1 MILKEIQRKL
11 CNNFSIIGI
20 ETPELDARIILKEVL
35 SLDDKDLI
43 LKESLDISNEMIEK
57 IIAIESRRLNGE
69 PISKI
74 FKKRDFYNSTFLIS
88 NDVLDPRPE
97 TELIVEIA
105 NNYINKNEVK
115 NILDLGTGS
124 GCILLSILKENRM
137 INGLGID
144 LSKEAISIAKQ
155 NSKKLNLETQSNF
168 LVSNWMSSV
177 NYKYDLVVSNPP
189 YIASEDI
196 KKLSKSVK
204 IYDPILSLDGG
215 DDGLNSYRLIASDL
229 KRIISMNALIIIEI
243 GSGITNL
250 LFIPKQY
257 LANIKFIFID
267 QKCWL
272 LKKSRIYD
280 IINNS
285 KLNVNN
291 IIILRLQYAK
301 S

>member
-11 CNNFSIIGI
+11 CNNFSIFGI

-43 LKESLDISNEMIEK
+43 LKESLDIPDEMIEE

-105 NNYINKNEVK
+105 NNFINKNEVK

-124 GCILLSILKENRM
+124 GCILLSILKENKM

-144 LSKEAISIAKQ
+144 LSKDAISIAKQ

-243 GSGITNL
+243 GYNQSLQVIDIFKKNDFKL
-250 LFIPKQY
+250 
-257 LANIKFIFID
+257 IK
-267 QKCWL
+267 K
-272 LKKSRIYD
+272 YND
-280 IINNS
+280 ING
-285 KLNVNN
+285 LDRV
-291 IIILRLQYAK
+291 LTFQ
-301 S
+301 

>member
-43 LKESLDISNEMIEK
+43 LKESLDIPNELIEK

-105 NNYINKNEVK
+105 NNFINKNEVK

-124 GCILLSILKENRM
+124 GCILLSILKENKM

-144 LSKEAISIAKQ
+144 LSKDAISIAKQ

-168 LVSNWMSSV
+168 LISNWMSSL

-229 KRIISMNALIIIEI
+229 KRVVSKNALIIIEI
-243 GSGITNL
+243 GYNQSLQVIE
-250 LFIPKQY
+250 
-257 LANIKFIFID
+257 IF
-267 QKCWL
+267 
-272 LKKSRIYD
+272 KKNNFKLMKKYND
-280 IINNS
+280 ING
-285 KLNVNN
+285 LDRV
-291 IIILRLQYAK
+291 LTFQ
-301 S
+301 

>member
-11 CNNFSIIGI
+11 CNNFSTIGI

-43 LKESLDISNEMIEK
+43 LKENLNIPEEMIEK
-57 IIAIESRRLNGE
+57 IITIESRRLNGE

-74 FKKRDFYNSTFLIS
+74 FKKRDFYNSTFVIS

-243 GSGITNL
+243 GYNQSLQVIDIFKKNDFKL
-250 LFIPKQY
+250 
-257 LANIKFIFID
+257 IK
-267 QKCWL
+267 K
-272 LKKSRIYD
+272 YND
-280 IINNS
+280 ING
-285 KLNVNN
+285 LDRV
-291 IIILRLQYAK
+291 LTFQ
-301 S
+301 

>member
-105 NNYINKNEVK
+105 NNYIDKNEVK

-124 GCILLSILKENRM
+124 GCILLSILKENKM

-144 LSKEAISIAKQ
+144 LSKDAISIAKQ

-168 LVSNWMSSV
+168 LISNWMSSV

-229 KRIISMNALIIIEI
+229 KRVVSKNALIIIEI
-243 GSGITNL
+243 GYNQSLQVIEIFKKNNFKL
-250 LFIPKQY
+250 
-257 LANIKFIFID
+257 IK
-267 QKCWL
+267 K
-272 LKKSRIYD
+272 YND
-280 IINNS
+280 ING
-285 KLNVNN
+285 LDRV
-291 IIILRLQYAK
+291 LTFQ
-301 S
+301 

>member
-1 MILKEIQRKL
+1 LILKEIQRKL
-11 CNNFSIIGI
+11 CNNFSTIGI

-43 LKESLDISNEMIEK
+43 LKESLDIPEEMIEK
-57 IIAIESRRLNGE
+57 IITIESRRLNGE

-74 FKKRDFYNSTFLIS
+74 FKKRDFYNSTFIIS

-243 GSGITNL
+243 GYNQSLQVIDIFKKNDFKL
-250 LFIPKQY
+250 
-257 LANIKFIFID
+257 IK
-267 QKCWL
+267 K
-272 LKKSRIYD
+272 YND
-280 IINNS
+280 ING
-285 KLNVNN
+285 LDRV
-291 IIILRLQYAK
+291 LTFQ
-301 S
+301 

>member
-1 MILKEIQRKL
+1 LILSQIRRKL
-11 CNNFSIIGI
+11 CNNFSTIGI

-43 LKESLDISNEMIEK
+43 LKEGLNISDEMIKK
-57 IIAIESRRLNGE
+57 ITAIESRRLNGE

-74 FKKRDFYNSTFLIS
+74 FKKRDFYKSTFVIS

-105 NNYINKNEVK
+105 NNHINKNEVK

-124 GCILLSILKENRM
+124 GCILLSILKENKM

-144 LSKEAISIAKQ
+144 LSKEAISIAKR
-155 NSKKLNLETQSNF
+155 NSKKLHLETQSNF

-189 YIASEDI
+189 YIASGDI

-215 DDGLNSYRLIASDL
+215 EDGLNSYRLIASDL
-229 KRIISMNALIIIEI
+229 KRIISKNALIIIEI
-243 GSGITNL
+243 GYNQPLQVIE
-250 LFIPKQY
+250 
-257 LANIKFIFID
+257 IFKKND
-267 QKCWL
+267 FRL
-272 LKKSRIYD
+272 LKKYND
-280 IINNS
+280 ING
-285 KLNVNN
+285 LDRV
-291 IIILRLQYAK
+291 LTFH
-301 S
+301 

>member
-11 CNNFSIIGI
+11 SNNFSTIGI
-20 ETPELDARIILKEVL
+20 DTPELDARIILKEVL
-35 SLDDKDLI
+35 SLNDKDLI
-43 LKESLDISNEMIEK
+43 LKESFDIPEEVIEK
-57 IIAIESRRLNGE
+57 IIKIESRRLNGE

-74 FKKRDFYNSTFLIS
+74 FKKRDFYNSTFVIS
-88 NDVLDPRPE
+88 HDVLDPRPE

-168 LVSNWMSSV
+168 LISNWMSSV

-243 GSGITNL
+243 GYNQSIQVIDIFKKNDFKL
-250 LFIPKQY
+250 
-257 LANIKFIFID
+257 IK
-267 QKCWL
+267 K
-272 LKKSRIYD
+272 YND
-280 IINNS
+280 ING
-285 KLNVNN
+285 LDRV
-291 IIILRLQYAK
+291 LTFQ
-301 S
+301 

>member
-243 GSGITNL
+243 GYNQSLQVIDIFKKNDFKL
-250 LFIPKQY
+250 
-257 LANIKFIFID
+257 IK
-267 QKCWL
+267 K
-272 LKKSRIYD
+272 YND
-280 IINNS
+280 ING
-285 KLNVNN
+285 LDRV
-291 IIILRLQYAK
+291 LTFQ
-301 S
+301 

>member
-1 MILKEIQRKL
+1 LILKEIQRKL
-11 CNNFSIIGI
+11 CNNFSTIGI

-43 LKESLDISNEMIEK
+43 LKENLDIPEEMIEK
-57 IIAIESRRLNGE
+57 IITIESRRLNGE

-74 FKKRDFYNSTFLIS
+74 FKKRDFYNSTFVIS

-243 GSGITNL
+243 GYNQSLQVIDIFKKNDFKL
-250 LFIPKQY
+250 
-257 LANIKFIFID
+257 IK
-267 QKCWL
+267 K
-272 LKKSRIYD
+272 YND
-280 IINNS
+280 ING
-285 KLNVNN
+285 LDRV
-291 IIILRLQYAK
+291 LTFQ
-301 S
+301 

>member
-11 CNNFSIIGI
+11 YNNFSIIGI

-74 FKKRDFYNSTFLIS
+74 FKKRDFYNSTFVIS

-105 NNYINKNEVK
+105 NNYIDKNEVK

-124 GCILLSILKENRM
+124 GCILLSILKENKM

-144 LSKEAISIAKQ
+144 LSKDAISIAKQ

-168 LVSNWMSSV
+168 LISNWMSSL

-229 KRIISMNALIIIEI
+229 KRVVSKNALIIIEI
-243 GSGITNL
+243 GYNQSLQVIEIFKKNNFKL
-250 LFIPKQY
+250 
-257 LANIKFIFID
+257 IK
-267 QKCWL
+267 K
-272 LKKSRIYD
+272 YND
-280 IINNS
+280 ING
-285 KLNVNN
+285 LDRV
-291 IIILRLQYAK
+291 LTFQ
-301 S
+301 

>member
-11 CNNFSIIGI
+11 CKNFSIFGI

-105 NNYINKNEVK
+105 NNFINKNEVK

-124 GCILLSILKENRM
+124 GCILLSILKENKM

-144 LSKEAISIAKQ
+144 LSKDAISIAKQ

-168 LVSNWMSSV
+168 LISNWMSSL

-229 KRIISMNALIIIEI
+229 KRVVSKNALIIIEI
-243 GSGITNL
+243 GYNQSLQVIE
-250 LFIPKQY
+250 
-257 LANIKFIFID
+257 IF
-267 QKCWL
+267 
-272 LKKSRIYD
+272 KKNNFKLMKKYND
-280 IINNS
+280 ING
-285 KLNVNN
+285 LDRV
-291 IIILRLQYAK
+291 LTFQ
-301 S
+301 

>member
-11 CNNFSIIGI
+11 CNNFSTIGI
-20 ETPELDARIILKEVL
+20 ETPELDSRIILKEVL

-43 LKESLDISNEMIEK
+43 LKESLDIPEEMIEK

-74 FKKRDFYNSTFLIS
+74 FKKRDFYNSTFVIS

-124 GCILLSILKENRM
+124 GCILLSILNENRM

-243 GSGITNL
+243 GYNQSLQVIDIFKKNDFKL
-250 LFIPKQY
+250 
-257 LANIKFIFID
+257 IK
-267 QKCWL
+267 K
-272 LKKSRIYD
+272 YND
-280 IINNS
+280 ING
-285 KLNVNN
+285 LDRV
-291 IIILRLQYAK
+291 LTFQ
-301 S
+301 

>member
-11 CNNFSIIGI
+11 CNNFSSIGI

-43 LKESLDISNEMIEK
+43 LKESLDIPEEMIEK
-57 IIAIESRRLNGE
+57 IITIESRRLNGE

-74 FKKRDFYNSTFLIS
+74 FKKRDFYNSTFVIS

-124 GCILLSILKENRM
+124 GCILLSILNENRM

-155 NSKKLNLETQSNF
+155 NSKKLNLETRSNF
-168 LVSNWMSSV
+168 LVSNWMNSV

-215 DDGLNSYRLIASDL
+215 EDGLNSYRLIASDL

-243 GSGITNL
+243 GYNQSLEVIDIFKKNDFKL
-250 LFIPKQY
+250 
-257 LANIKFIFID
+257 IK
-267 QKCWL
+267 K
-272 LKKSRIYD
+272 YND
-280 IINNS
+280 ING
-285 KLNVNN
+285 LDRV
-291 IIILRLQYAK
+291 LTFQ
-301 S
+301 

>member
-11 CNNFSIIGI
+11 YNNFLTIGI

-43 LKESLDISNEMIEK
+43 LKESLDIPEEMIEK
-57 IIAIESRRLNGE
+57 IITIESRRLNGE

-74 FKKRDFYNSTFLIS
+74 FKKRDFYNSTFVIS

-124 GCILLSILKENRM
+124 GCILLSILNENRM

-215 DDGLNSYRLIASDL
+215 EDGLNSYRLIASDL

-243 GSGITNL
+243 GYNQSLQVIDIFKKNDFKL
-250 LFIPKQY
+250 
-257 LANIKFIFID
+257 IK
-267 QKCWL
+267 K
-272 LKKSRIYD
+272 YND
-280 IINNS
+280 ING
-285 KLNVNN
+285 LDRV
-291 IIILRLQYAK
+291 LTFQ
-301 S
+301 

>member
-11 CNNFSIIGI
+11 CNNFSTIGI

-43 LKESLDISNEMIEK
+43 LKESLDIPEEMIEK
-57 IIAIESRRLNGE
+57 IITIESRRLNGE

-74 FKKRDFYNSTFLIS
+74 FKKRDFYNSTFVIS

-243 GSGITNL
+243 GYNQSLQVIDIFKKNDFKL
-250 LFIPKQY
+250 
-257 LANIKFIFID
+257 IK
-267 QKCWL
+267 K
-272 LKKSRIYD
+272 YND
-280 IINNS
+280 INGLDRDLTI
-285 KLNVNN
+285 
-291 IIILRLQYAK
+291 Q
-301 S
+301 

>member
-11 CNNFSIIGI
+11 CNNFSTIGI

-43 LKESLDISNEMIEK
+43 LKESLDIPEEMIEK
-57 IIAIESRRLNGE
+57 IITIESRRLNGE

-74 FKKRDFYNSTFLIS
+74 FKKRDFYNSTFVIS

-229 KRIISMNALIIIEI
+229 KRIIGMNALIIIEI
-243 GSGITNL
+243 GYNQSLQVIDIFKKNDFKL
-250 LFIPKQY
+250 
-257 LANIKFIFID
+257 IK
-267 QKCWL
+267 K
-272 LKKSRIYD
+272 YND
-280 IINNS
+280 ING
-285 KLNVNN
+285 LDRV
-291 IIILRLQYAK
+291 LTFQ
-301 S
+301 

>member
-11 CNNFSIIGI
+11 CNNFSTIGI

-43 LKESLDISNEMIEK
+43 LKESLDIPEEMIEK
-57 IIAIESRRLNGE
+57 IITIESRRLNGE

-74 FKKRDFYNSTFLIS
+74 FKKRDFYNSTFIIS

-243 GSGITNL
+243 GYNQSLQVTDIFKKNDFKL
-250 LFIPKQY
+250 
-257 LANIKFIFID
+257 IK
-267 QKCWL
+267 K
-272 LKKSRIYD
+272 YND
-280 IINNS
+280 ING
-285 KLNVNN
+285 LDRV
-291 IIILRLQYAK
+291 LTFQ
-301 S
+301 

>member
-43 LKESLDISNEMIEK
+43 LKESLDIPNELIEK

-105 NNYINKNEVK
+105 NNYIDKNEVK

-124 GCILLSILKENRM
+124 GCILLSILKENKM

-144 LSKEAISIAKQ
+144 LSKDAISIAKQ

-168 LVSNWMSSV
+168 LISNWMSSV

-229 KRIISMNALIIIEI
+229 KRVVSKNALIIIEI
-243 GSGITNL
+243 GYNQSLQVIEIFKKNN
-250 LFIPKQY
+250 F
-257 LANIKFIFID
+257 KFM
-267 QKCWL
+267 
-272 LKKSRIYD
+272 KKYND
-280 IINNS
+280 ING
-285 KLNVNN
+285 LDRV
-291 IIILRLQYAK
+291 LTFQ
-301 S
+301 

>member
-11 CNNFSIIGI
+11 YNNFLTIGI

-43 LKESLDISNEMIEK
+43 LKESLDIPEEMIEK
-57 IIAIESRRLNGE
+57 IITIESRRLNGE

-74 FKKRDFYNSTFLIS
+74 FKKRDFYNSTFVIS

-105 NNYINKNEVK
+105 NSYINRNEVK

-155 NSKKLNLETQSNF
+155 NSKKLNLETRSNF
-168 LVSNWMSSV
+168 LVSNWMNSV

-215 DDGLNSYRLIASDL
+215 EDGLNSYRLIASDL
-229 KRIISMNALIIIEI
+229 KRIISMNELIIIEI
-243 GSGITNL
+243 G
-250 LFIPKQY
+250 
-257 LANIKFIFID
+257 
-267 QKCWL
+267 
-272 LKKSRIYD
+272 
-280 IINNS
+280 IIS
-285 KLNVNN
+285 P
-291 IIILRLQYAK
+291 
-301 S
+301 

>member
-74 FKKRDFYNSTFLIS
+74 FKKRDFYDSTFLIS

-105 NNYINKNEVK
+105 NNYIDKNEVK

-124 GCILLSILKENRM
+124 GCILLSILKENKM

-144 LSKEAISIAKQ
+144 LSKDAISIAKQ
-155 NSKKLNLETQSNF
+155 NSKKLKLESQSNF
-168 LVSNWMSSV
+168 LISNWMSSL

-229 KRIISMNALIIIEI
+229 KRVVSKNALIIIEI
-243 GSGITNL
+243 GYNQSLQVIE
-250 LFIPKQY
+250 
-257 LANIKFIFID
+257 IF
-267 QKCWL
+267 
-272 LKKSRIYD
+272 KKNNFKLMKKYND
-280 IINNS
+280 ING
-285 KLNVNN
+285 LDRV
-291 IIILRLQYAK
+291 LTFQ
-301 S
+301 

>member
-1 MILKEIQRKL
+1 LILKEIQRKL

-105 NNYINKNEVK
+105 NNYIDKNEVK

-124 GCILLSILKENRM
+124 GCILLSILKENKM

-144 LSKEAISIAKQ
+144 LSKDAISIAKQ
-155 NSKKLNLETQSNF
+155 NSKKLKLESQSNF
-168 LVSNWMSSV
+168 LISNWMSSL

-229 KRIISMNALIIIEI
+229 KRVVSKNALIIIEI
-243 GSGITNL
+243 GYNQSLQVIE
-250 LFIPKQY
+250 
-257 LANIKFIFID
+257 IF
-267 QKCWL
+267 
-272 LKKSRIYD
+272 KKNNFKLMKKYND
-280 IINNS
+280 ING
-285 KLNVNN
+285 LDRV
-291 IIILRLQYAK
+291 LTFQ
-301 S
+301 

>member
-43 LKESLDISNEMIEK
+43 LKESLDIPNELIEK

-105 NNYINKNEVK
+105 NNFINKNEVK

-124 GCILLSILKENRM
+124 GCILLSILKENKM

-144 LSKEAISIAKQ
+144 LSKDAISIAKQ

-168 LVSNWMSSV
+168 LISNWMSSV

-229 KRIISMNALIIIEI
+229 KRVVSKNALIIIEI
-243 GSGITNL
+243 GYNQSLQVIE
-250 LFIPKQY
+250 
-257 LANIKFIFID
+257 IF
-267 QKCWL
+267 
-272 LKKSRIYD
+272 KKNNFKLMKKYND
-280 IINNS
+280 ING
-285 KLNVNN
+285 LDRV
-291 IIILRLQYAK
+291 LTFQ
-301 S
+301 

>member
-11 CNNFSIIGI
+11 CNNFSTIGI

-43 LKESLDISNEMIEK
+43 LKESLDIPEEMIEK
-57 IIAIESRRLNGE
+57 IITIESRRLNGE

-74 FKKRDFYNSTFLIS
+74 FKKRDFYNSTFIIS

-229 KRIISMNALIIIEI
+229 KRIIGMNALIIIEI
-243 GSGITNL
+243 GYNQSSQVIDIFKKNDFKL
-250 LFIPKQY
+250 
-257 LANIKFIFID
+257 IK
-267 QKCWL
+267 K
-272 LKKSRIYD
+272 YND
-280 IINNS
+280 ING
-285 KLNVNN
+285 LERV
-291 IIILRLQYAK
+291 LTFQ
-301 S
+301 

>member
-11 CNNFSIIGI
+11 CNNFSTIGI
-20 ETPELDARIILKEVL
+20 ETPELDARIILKEIL

-43 LKESLDISNEMIEK
+43 LKESLDIPEEMIEK
-57 IIAIESRRLNGE
+57 IITIESRRLNGE

-74 FKKRDFYNSTFLIS
+74 FKKRDFYNSTFIIS

-243 GSGITNL
+243 GYNQSLQVTDIFKKNDFKL
-250 LFIPKQY
+250 
-257 LANIKFIFID
+257 IK
-267 QKCWL
+267 K
-272 LKKSRIYD
+272 YND
-280 IINNS
+280 ING
-285 KLNVNN
+285 LDRV
-291 IIILRLQYAK
+291 LTFQ
-301 S
+301 

>member
-20 ETPELDARIILKEVL
+20 ETPELHARIILKEVL

-43 LKESLDISNEMIEK
+43 LKESLDIPNELIEK

-105 NNYINKNEVK
+105 NNFIDKNEVK

-124 GCILLSILKENRM
+124 GCILLSILKENKM

-144 LSKEAISIAKQ
+144 LSKDAISIAKQ

-168 LVSNWMSSV
+168 LISNWMSSV

-229 KRIISMNALIIIEI
+229 KRVVSKHALVIIEI
-243 GSGITNL
+243 GYNQSLQVIE
-250 LFIPKQY
+250 
-257 LANIKFIFID
+257 IF
-267 QKCWL
+267 
-272 LKKSRIYD
+272 KKNNFKLMKKYND
-280 IINNS
+280 ING
-285 KLNVNN
+285 LDRV
-291 IIILRLQYAK
+291 LTFQ
-301 S
+301 

>member
-11 CNNFSIIGI
+11 CNNFSTIGI

-43 LKESLDISNEMIEK
+43 LKESLDIPEEMIEK

-74 FKKRDFYNSTFLIS
+74 FKKRDFYNSTFVIS

-243 GSGITNL
+243 GYNQSLQVIDIFKKNDFKL
-250 LFIPKQY
+250 
-257 LANIKFIFID
+257 IK
-267 QKCWL
+267 K
-272 LKKSRIYD
+272 YND
-280 IINNS
+280 ING
-285 KLNVNN
+285 LDRV
-291 IIILRLQYAK
+291 LTFQ
-301 S
+301 

>member
-11 CNNFSIIGI
+11 CNNFSTIGI

-43 LKESLDISNEMIEK
+43 LKESLDIPEEMIEK
-57 IIAIESRRLNGE
+57 IITIESRRLNGE

-74 FKKRDFYNSTFLIS
+74 FKKRDFYNSTFVIS

-243 GSGITNL
+243 GYNQSLQVIDIFKKNDFKL
-250 LFIPKQY
+250 
-257 LANIKFIFID
+257 IK
-267 QKCWL
+267 K
-272 LKKSRIYD
+272 YND
-280 IINNS
+280 ING
-285 KLNVNN
+285 LDRV
-291 IIILRLQYAK
+291 LTFQ
-301 S
+301 

>member
-11 CNNFSIIGI
+11 CNNFSTIGI

-43 LKESLDISNEMIEK
+43 LKESLDIPEEMIEK
-57 IIAIESRRLNGE
+57 IITIESRRLNGE

-74 FKKRDFYNSTFLIS
+74 FKKRDFYNSTFIIS

-243 GSGITNL
+243 GYNQSLQVIDIFKKNDFKL
-250 LFIPKQY
+250 
-257 LANIKFIFID
+257 IK
-267 QKCWL
+267 K
-272 LKKSRIYD
+272 YND
-280 IINNS
+280 ING
-285 KLNVNN
+285 LDRV
-291 IIILRLQYAK
+291 LTFQ
-301 S
+301 

>member
-1 MILKEIQRKL
+1 MILSQIRRKL
-11 CNNFSIIGI
+11 CNNFSTIGI

-43 LKESLDISNEMIEK
+43 LKEDLNISDEMIKK
-57 IIAIESRRLNGE
+57 ITVIESRRLNGE

-74 FKKRDFYNSTFLIS
+74 FKKRDFYKSTFVIS

-105 NNYINKNEVK
+105 NNHINKNEVK

-124 GCILLSILKENRM
+124 GCILLSILKENKM

-144 LSKEAISIAKQ
+144 LSKEAISIAKR
-155 NSKKLNLETQSNF
+155 NSKKLHLETQSNF

-189 YIASEDI
+189 YIASGDI

-215 DDGLNSYRLIASDL
+215 EDGLNSYRLIASDL
-229 KRIISMNALIIIEI
+229 KRIISKNALIIIEI
-243 GSGITNL
+243 GYNQPLQVIE
-250 LFIPKQY
+250 
-257 LANIKFIFID
+257 IFKKND
-267 QKCWL
+267 FRL
-272 LKKSRIYD
+272 LKKYND
-280 IINNS
+280 ING
-285 KLNVNN
+285 LDRV
-291 IIILRLQYAK
+291 LTFH
-301 S
+301 

>member
-11 CNNFSIIGI
+11 CNNFSTIGI

-43 LKESLDISNEMIEK
+43 LKESLDIPEEIIEK
-57 IIAIESRRLNGE
+57 IITIESRRLNGE

-74 FKKRDFYNSTFLIS
+74 FKKRDFYNSTFVIS

-196 KKLSKSVK
+196 KNLSKSVK

-243 GSGITNL
+243 GYNQSLQVIDIFKKNDFKL
-250 LFIPKQY
+250 
-257 LANIKFIFID
+257 IK
-267 QKCWL
+267 K
-272 LKKSRIYD
+272 YND
-280 IINNS
+280 ING
-285 KLNVNN
+285 LDRV
-291 IIILRLQYAK
+291 LTFQ
-301 S
+301 

>member
-105 NNYINKNEVK
+105 NNFINKNEVK

-124 GCILLSILKENRM
+124 GCILLSILKENKM

-144 LSKEAISIAKQ
+144 LSKDAISIAKQ

-168 LVSNWMSSV
+168 LISNWMSSV

-229 KRIISMNALIIIEI
+229 KRVVSKNALIIIEI
-243 GSGITNL
+243 GYNQSLQVIE
-250 LFIPKQY
+250 
-257 LANIKFIFID
+257 IF
-267 QKCWL
+267 
-272 LKKSRIYD
+272 KKNNFKLMKKYND
-280 IINNS
+280 ING
-285 KLNVNN
+285 LDRV
-291 IIILRLQYAK
+291 LTFQ
-301 S
+301 